1 MDLDATS
8 NCSDSYQTEPEK
20 SKLDTMPDDVMIGLG
35 QIEVTS
41 ETKTAESPL
50 KQKIAKTTKSTKA
63 AAAAVIDNVLIVP
76 ELGPSTA
83 NENRALKSLI
93 SIDDLL
99 CDSAET
105 FSAPSLVLPTLT
117 TSTMST
123 NFGSISKS
131 DEPKTSRTRGLDEL
145 DLLGENALRAHLPQ
159 KSPQFSKKNDK
170 LPMNQLQKKK
180 SEFPKFETGNSARP
194 EVIEKP
200 EAVVTSSSVKATN
213 NVSEAVT
220 TPPTSQVFQK
230 EVPVGAVR
238 IADLHVPLASIKPG
252 IFTSKLPCLLG
263 LFYIL
268 PRGQFHKH

>member
-1 MDLDATS
+1 
-8 NCSDSYQTEPEK
+8 
-20 SKLDTMPDDVMIGLG
+20 MPDDVMIGLG

-131 DEPKTSRTRGLDEL
+131 DEPKTSRTRGLVEL

-159 KSPQFSKKNDK
+159 KSPQFSKKN
-170 LPMNQLQKKK
+170 
-180 SEFPKFETGNSARP
+180 FPQIVN
-194 EVIEKP
+194 
-200 EAVVTSSSVKATN
+200 
-213 NVSEAVT
+213 
-220 TPPTSQVFQK
+220 
-230 EVPVGAVR
+230 
-238 IADLHVPLASIKPG
+238 
-252 IFTSKLPCLLG
+252 
-263 LFYIL
+263 
-268 PRGQFHKH
+268 